1 MGILQQIPEIM
12 ICLSIQHRDLGE
24 ILGILG
30 RADVEMAEIRLD
42 RCPLSIEEIE
52 ELFSGSDIPLVATCR
67 ISEVFE
73 SLRNEDAGL
82 DDRQLQLKAYATVQE
97 RLSAAIK
104 AGAQYADLEIEAPP
118 SVSRRIRRAATECG
132 TLLIRSFHD
141 FSGTPSAEGLNAIVE
156 KCMSFGADVVKIV
169 TTASSEA
176 DVRTV
181 MSLYKDNAPG
191 SLIAFCMGNVG
202 KASRLDCLRE
212 GSPYTYCSLGDGEE
226 TASGQWTLQEMN
238 EALYGLS
245 HKGTGREP
253 LAMPSS
259 KSFAQRAI
267 IAAALAEGTSRLSGY
282 SPCGDNESALA
293 VARSLGAEVRE
304 EGSVLSIKGIGA
316 SPGCLFMES
325 LHVGESGFLTR
336 MMIPL
341 MAALGGGSCSITGEK
356 TLLNRPLKGAEE
368 IMMSFGVR
376 LSGNMVPL
384 KISGQLV
391 NGRAEIS
398 GKDGS
403 QLISG
408 LLAALPLGE
417 KNSTVYV
424 TDPRSIPYMFI
435 TVDVLKKFGISIG
448 SEMEGG
454 EDFLASGD
462 WSLCSGITFKVK
474 GGQRYKAADFSIE
487 GDWSSAANFLVAG
500 AIFGK
505 CELEG
510 LDTGSLQADLSIM
523 DILTQA
529 GASLSQV
536 GEDHKGL
543 IHIQK
548 APLSAFDTDA
558 NNCPDL
564 FPIISILAAFC
575 EGESHIAGVGRLAS
589 KESDR
594 GKAILSML
602 SRMGVPASIDHDI
615 LTISGMSLSRRILSG
630 NLLHGGEYTSNHDH
644 RMVMALKVASLGA
657 DSPITIDDTACVS
670 KSFPSFLP
678 LFERFT
684 GTGE

>member
-1 MGILQQIPEIM
+1 M
-12 ICLSIQHRDLGE
+12 ICVSILHKGFGE
-24 ILGILG
+24 ITEILALPG
-30 RADVEMAEIRLD
+30 LEMAEIRLD
-42 RCPLSIEEIE
+42 LCPLSDGEIE
-52 ELFSGSDIPLVATCR
+52 ELFSESDTPLVATCR
-67 ISEVFE
+67 ISEVYA
-73 SLRNEDAGL
+73 SLEGSVP
-82 DDRQLQLKAYATVQE
+82 DDRERQIKAYAIAQE
-97 RLSAAIK
+97 RLIAAIRS
-104 AGAQYADLEIEAPP
+104 GAMYADLEIEAPP
-118 SVSRRIRRAATECG
+118 SVSRKVRKAAGESG

-141 FSGTPSAEGLNAIVE
+141 FSGTPSAGELGAVME
-156 KCMSFGADVVKIV
+156 KCRSFGADLVKIV

-176 DVRTV
+176 DVRAV
-181 MSLYKDNAPG
+181 MSLYKGSSPG
-191 SLIAFCMGNVG
+191 SLIAFCMGKEG
-202 KASRLDCLRE
+202 RRSRLDCLRE
-212 GSPYTYCSLGDGEE
+212 GAPFTYCALREGEG
-226 TASGQWTLQEMN
+226 TAPGQWTLEEMT
-238 EALYGLS
+238 EALYGTS
-245 HKGTGREP
+245 FKGISGRP
-253 LAMPSS
+253 LVMPSS

-267 IAAALAEGTSRLSGY
+267 IAAALADGTSSLSGY
-282 SPCGDNESALA
+282 SPCGDNESAIA
-293 VARSLGAEVRE
+293 VAKALGAEVIQD
-304 EGSVLSIKGIGA
+304 GSVLSIKGIGA
-316 SPGCLFMES
+316 CPLCLSMES

-341 MAALGGGSCSITGEK
+341 MASLNERPCLFEGEK
-356 TLLNRPLKGAEE
+356 TLLARPLKGAEE
-368 IMMSFGVR
+368 MMVSFGTR
-376 LSGNMVPL
+376 LSGDKVPL
-384 KISGQLV
+384 TVKGPLV
-391 NGRAEIS
+391 PGKAEIS

-408 LLAALPLGE
+408 LLAALPLWD

-424 TDPRSIPYMFI
+424 TEPRSIPYMFI
-435 TVDVLKKFGISIG
+435 TIDVLKKFGIRIG

-454 EDFLASGD
+454 EDFLTSGD
-462 WSLCSGITFKVK
+462 WSLCTGITFKVK

-500 AIFGK
+500 AVFGR

-536 GEDHKGL
+536 GDDHKGL

-548 APLSAFDTDA
+548 APLTAFDTDA

-564 FPIISILAAFC
+564 FPIISVLAAFC

-594 GKAILSML
+594 ASAILSML
-602 SRMGVPASIDHDI
+602 TQMGVPASIDRDI
-615 LTISGMSLSRRILSG
+615 LTVSGMPLSRRILSG
-630 NLLHGGEYTSNHDH
+630 NLLRGGEYTSRHDH

-678 LFERFT
+678 LFDAFT
-684 GTGE
+684 GITG